1 MKGSET
7 KDSKQCE
14 CHVGGGPGGR
24 GEEIVT
30 KCKRRYQSWKEK
42 GEEYQQKE
50 TKEKWKRIHSFVMAG
65 IGSKPNH
72 A

>member
-24 GEEIVT
+24 GDEIVT

-50 TKEKWKRIHSFVMAG
+50 TKETWRRRNPLVSDGWYRLKT
-65 IGSKPNH
+65 
-72 A
+72 